1 MKRVSRERRRMIM
14 NFIDDPQKSKK
25 MSIWLIRIVVICL
38 VIYLALRY
46 LNMVGTAVSFLA
58 NLLEPLI
65 IGCILALVLNVPM
78 RPIEKKLFPDTYRP
92 GLQRLRR
99 PLAILIS
106 ILAVTGLFI
115 FVVCLIVPELIRSLY
130 VIGEGL
136 VQLANGLAEWGDETA
151 LSDTMLGSILETLG
165 LDFSSLQHKVAEL
178 VTTSGPELMTS
189 LADMISNIGSAIF
202 NFVVGLVFSIY
213 ILYSKEHLK
222 KQAKR
227 LIHAWIPSRAA
238 DVTIHVADVASS
250 TFRSFVAGQT
260 IEALILGTMCMVG
273 MMILRIPYASMI
285 GALVGVT
292 ALIPIFGALIGAL
305 IGAVMILSVDPF
317 KAMVFVIFL
326 LILQQVEGNVI
337 YPKVV
342 GSKIGLPGMW
352 VLAAV
357 TIGGGLGGVLGLF
370 LGVPAFS
377 VLYTLINE
385 ATDLRVREQ
394 EREKEKERDTE
405 ADGDET

>member
-1 MKRVSRERRRMIM
+1 M
-14 NFIDDPQKSKK
+14 
-25 MSIWLIRIVVICL
+25 
-38 VIYLALRY
+38 
-46 LNMVGTAVSFLA
+46 
-58 NLLEPLI
+58 
-65 IGCILALVLNVPM
+65 
-78 RPIEKKLFPDTYRP
+78 
-92 GLQRLRR
+92 
-99 PLAILIS
+99 
-106 ILAVTGLFI
+106 
-115 FVVCLIVPELIRSLY
+115 
-130 VIGEGL
+130 
-136 VQLANGLAEWGDETA
+136 
-151 LSDTMLGSILETLG
+151 
-165 LDFSSLQHKVAEL
+165 
-178 VTTSGPELMTS
+178 
-189 LADMISNIGSAIF
+189 
-202 NFVVGLVFSIY
+202 
-213 ILYSKEHLK
+213 
-222 KQAKR
+222 
-227 LIHAWIPSRAA
+227 
-238 DVTIHVADVASS
+238 TIHVADVASS

-260 IEALILGTMCMVG
+260 IEALILGTLCMVG